1 MVLSESWG
9 CWRGSGC
16 SNREWVR
23 VPPPPPTPGCSGWL
37 VGLLRWYLSTALRSY
52 PQFDG
57 ATQLDSWTSAKD
69 LSSMGLT
76 VLWEGMLKSRSQL
89 TRYCRFYH
97 QDQGQKSW
105 GKKVPKDI
113 HPLWPLLVPFNQHK
127 SECISSLWQPSAFTE
142 SPSGARNPP
151 CLLIMAGLLRS
162 DRGSLSVSS
171 PSGERKDACGLQLSQ
186 SGMEPTSPAVE
197 VQSLNHQEAPCFSF
211 YLVYAVFIDWTPL
224 IHKEGHGTIPWRTPE
239 PDLEPLDT
247 SPKNLSVSRRK
258 EECKITSALSTG
270 LFPP

>member
-171 PSGERKDACGLQLSQ
+171 PSGERKDACGLHTQEWKCWGICNFNFQFVAYQ
-186 SGMEPTSPAVE
+186 SPPSMGFSRHECWSGLPFPSPGDLTNPGIEPGSPTLQADT
-197 VQSLNHQEAPCFSF
+197 LP
-211 YLVYAVFIDWTPL
+211 T
-224 IHKEGHGTIPWRTPE
+224 E
-239 PDLEPLDT
+239 PPGK
-247 SPKNLSVSRRK
+247 PN
-258 EECKITSALSTG
+258 
-270 LFPP
+270 

>member
-97 QDQGQKSW
+97 QDQ
-105 GKKVPKDI
+105 
-113 HPLWPLLVPFNQHK
+113 
-127 SECISSLWQPSAFTE
+127 AE

>member
-171 PSGERKDACGLQLSQ
+171 PSGERKDACGLH
-186 SGMEPTSPAVE
+186 T
-197 VQSLNHQEAPCFSF
+197 QEWKCWGICNFNFQFVANKTIIKLDCTLRGSS
-211 YLVYAVFIDWTPL
+211 
-224 IHKEGHGTIPWRTPE
+224 IHGIFQDMRNWRMGGKL
-239 PDLEPLDT
+239 LE
-247 SPKNLSVSRRK
+247 KNLRFVRK
-258 EECKITSALSTG
+258 LKR
-270 LFPP
+270 PKYPK